1 MRINLKRRPNSID
14 LPRLLE
20 RIDSK
25 VDVIPFITMKYL
37 SQKQESSNKNSTE
50 FQEKYGITFRDYELL
65 TNIIKKQEAKEDSC
79 LSDVKSALN
88 VLKNSSN
95 EDIKEIFSRVD
106 EEKIT
111 KEIFDDIVEIL
122 ESEDDLKN
130 YSNR

>member
-1 MRINLKRRPNSID
+1 MIRLSVMHMRINLKRRPNSID

-65 TNIIKKQEAKEDSC
+65 TNIIKKQEAK
-79 LSDVKSALN
+79 
-88 VLKNSSN
+88 
-95 EDIKEIFSRVD
+95 
-106 EEKIT
+106 
-111 KEIFDDIVEIL
+111 
-122 ESEDDLKN
+122 
-130 YSNR
+130 